1 MSCLNYSN
9 VEIRNGVNIGNI
21 VNIDNNTNDDNFVG
35 ANNDVSNKH
44 KDVSSPNGVSNG
56 GRYSTAEEITSLQP
70 ALFIEAETV
79 RNNRKNS
86 TVVREGGII
95 NYTIFRYKFSDDFI
109 GELFKFSKIHQYDHR
124 ADFKEAWKI
133 WLDDN
138 QDMVTTESRRM
149 TNSGYGGDVMD
160 KMFKSA
166 RYYYRKKS
174 TETKEPVARRKYMG
188 VQKSVLDAIDEHI
201 KSTDYKPST
210 GFDAFCD
217 LNRKLVEDEII
228 KLNADEDNLET
239 LDDVRKKIK
248 KTYKNRYFLIVG
260 KKNGDGI

>member
-1 MSCLNYSN
+1 MIYSN
-9 VEIRNGVNIGNI
+9 SGDDETRNGVNDKDFVGGNHHLSNTHKGVDRPEKVVSTMDIGDDI
-21 VNIDNNTNDDNFVG
+21 VN
-35 ANNDVSNKH
+35 
-44 KDVSSPNGVSNG
+44 PN
-56 GRYSTAEEITSLQP
+56 
-70 ALFIEAETV
+70 
-79 RNNRKNS
+79 
-86 TVVREGGII
+86 
-95 NYTIFRYKFSDDFI
+95 IFRYKFSHDFT

-124 ADFKEAWKI
+124 SDFKEAWKV

-138 QDMVTTESRRM
+138 ADVVTTESRRM

-174 TETKEPVARRKYMG
+174 TETKKPVERRKYTC

-201 KSTDYKPST
+201 KNTDYKPST

-228 KLNADEDNLET
+228 RLNEGEDNLDT

-248 KTYKNRYFLIVG
+248 KTYKNRYFLIFG
-260 KKNGDGI
+260 KKIGVGI

>member
-149 TNSGYGGDVMD
+149 TKSGYGGDVMD

-166 RYYYRKKS
+166 RYYY
-174 TETKEPVARRKYMG
+174 
-188 VQKSVLDAIDEHI
+188 
-201 KSTDYKPST
+201 
-210 GFDAFCD
+210 
-217 LNRKLVEDEII
+217 
-228 KLNADEDNLET
+228 
-239 LDDVRKKIK
+239 
-248 KTYKNRYFLIVG
+248 
-260 KKNGDGI
+260 